1 MKKYIIFTTMILLLL
16 SCGTRKQDLRDLE
29 VTLNS
34 VNYALESNN
43 SEKIEN
49 AIREIEVLLPKF
61 TKHQALRQ
69 KKYQLEIKLKRYED
83 AINTIDS
90 ILKIDPNS
98 IDHRITQ
105 GILLEIIGKN
115 MESVVVLEK
124 ALELLSN
131 RPETITIGA
140 EKRSFIAAINRVMVL
155 KLLKRDKPEDYDNLR
170 LSDAAIKYPSIA
182 KTINLLELG
191 DRDRLINNY
200 R

>member
-1 MKKYIIFTTMILLLL
+1 MKKYIIFTTMILLLF

-43 SEKIEN
+43 SEKMEN

-115 MESVVVLEK
+115 KESVVVLEK